1 MLSAFKF
8 KSSLNQLACL
18 RKYFL
23 FSASWLSAVILL
35 RLTSG
40 RHRIL
45 LRCAQL
51 YFLVLLIEIA
61 NLRRTTQDES
71 SASSAS
77 AAATA
82 TQVQCVRQAI
92 AVAISIA
99 ITIPVPISMGTEP
112 SHKVSRLQLQLQTE
126 PGCNQA
132 VNRSNVLRFL
142 RADLSQKQKKILTD
156 AVKKRVKLNAFFLD
170 LDNDWLFY
178 VLSFIKEAYFYYRTQ
193 FLLQIHI
200 KSIDPL

>member
-1 MLSAFKF
+1 MRGAFKF
-8 KSSLNQLACL
+8 KSSLNQFACL

-77 AAATA
+77 AAA

-142 RADLSQKQKKILTD
+142 RADLSQKQRKILTD

-170 LDNDWLFY
+170 LDND
-178 VLSFIKEAYFYYRTQ
+178 
-193 FLLQIHI
+193 
-200 KSIDPL
+200 

>member
-77 AAATA
+77 AAA

-170 LDNDWLFY
+170 LDFD
-178 VLSFIKEAYFYYRTQ
+178 
-193 FLLQIHI
+193 
-200 KSIDPL
+200 

>member
-170 LDNDWLFY
+170 LDFD
-178 VLSFIKEAYFYYRTQ
+178 
-193 FLLQIHI
+193 
-200 KSIDPL
+200 